1 VVEGAGLAQR
11 FNQNA
16 SCSSFT
22 AMAVTR
28 RRFSALSFAAALAA
42 GPARAQ
48 SGTPLVIARG
58 GPDGGAPRATKAA
71 YELAI
76 RAGADFIYADLIAT
90 KDSALIARPDNELSA
105 STDVASRAEFAG
117 RRTTKTIDGAQRSG
131 WFCEDFTLAEI
142 KTLVCVEPGG
152 RGGRADAKPAILTFQ
167 EVTDVAR
174 AGSVRAARVVGV
186 YAGLVRPAYFTSLN
200 LALEP
205 LVASAIENAGYNSP
219 AAAMFVTSLD
229 AAALKSLAGLT
240 RARRVQRMSGA
251 AGDGDA
257 AYLAGVHAYA
267 QGVAPDAALL
277 ASGFCRKAHAAGLFV
292 HAWAAPVDS
301 GRVKAAAFAAGAD
314 GVCAEFARD
323 AVRARGAAMK
333 KRG

>member
-1 VVEGAGLAQR
+1 
-11 FNQNA
+11 
-16 SCSSFT
+16 
-22 AMAVTR
+22 MAVTR
-28 RRFSALSFAAALAA
+28 REFSALSFAAALAA

-48 SGTPLVIARG
+48 TGAPVVIARG

-76 RAGADFIYADLIAT
+76 RAGADFIYADIVAT
-90 KDSALIARPDNELSA
+90 KDGALVARPDNELSA

-131 WFCEDFTLAEI
+131 WFSEDFTLAEI
-142 KTLVCVEPGG
+142 QTLVCVEAGK
-152 RGGRADAKPAILTFQ
+152 RGGRADSKPAILTFQ
-167 EVTDVAR
+167 EVTDIAR
-174 AGSVRAARVVGV
+174 AGSVRAARVVGI
-186 YAGLVRPAYFTSLN
+186 YAGLVRPAYFTGLN

-205 LVASAIENAGYNSP
+205 LVAAAIEKAGYNSP
-219 AAAMFVTSLD
+219 AAAMFVASLD
-229 AAALKSLAGLT
+229 AAALKTLAGLT

-277 ASGFCRKAHAAGLFV
+277 ASGFCGKAHAAGLLV
-292 HAWAAPVDS
+292 HAWAAPEDS
-301 GRVKAAAFAAGAD
+301 ERVKAAAFAAGAD
-314 GVCAEFARD
+314 GVCAEFAHD
-323 AVRARGAAMK
+323 AVKARGAVMK
-333 KRG
+333 RRAG